1 MSNYRVGQ
9 NIDWL
14 KLSPSVAQYLRSQ
27 GFSPKQSADH
37 PMITTNRKDL
47 ETIGVL
53 GKPPPKPSKP
63 RGPSEPEKEFHARAL
78 AYGLF
83 QAVNY
88 QPPNPFLLE
97 GNTSYQPDFSLRMPC
112 GLWIIVETKG
122 RKVRGE
128 GETRLKLRQCS
139 ERYPG
144 NVWWLARWHP
154 RQPWRVQEVVN
165 GVIKRKPIEV
175 AWLNGR
181 A

>member
-1 MSNYRVGQ
+1 
-9 NIDWL
+9 
-14 KLSPSVAQYLRSQ
+14 VAIAYDKMKKSDAEFAKKHFRCVE
-27 GFSPKQSADH
+27 KVKEAVSAGHHVKATVQFYPNGDIV
-37 PMITTNRKDL
+37 P
-47 ETIGVL
+47 V
-53 GKPPPKPSKP
+53 PAAKPSKP

-78 AYGLF
+78 AYRLF

-88 QPPNPFLLE
+88 QPNPFLLE
-97 GNTSYQPDFSLRMPC
+97 GNTSYQPDFNLLMQC

-139 ERYPG
+139 ERYPD

-154 RQPWRVQEVVN
+154 RLPWKVQEVVN
-165 GVIKRKPIEV
+165 GVIKRKPIV
-175 AWLNGR
+175 VDWLNGG